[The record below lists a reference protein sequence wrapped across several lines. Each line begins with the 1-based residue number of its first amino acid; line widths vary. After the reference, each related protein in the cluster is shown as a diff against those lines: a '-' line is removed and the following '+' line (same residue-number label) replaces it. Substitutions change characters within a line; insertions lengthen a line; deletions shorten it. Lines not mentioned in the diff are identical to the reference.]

1 MSDYDEYRQSKLE
14 DAITKLTEISADL
27 NKMIA
32 VHELRLSQQEKT
44 MDSLVGVLERRRDE
58 VDSKLNNV
66 YNTMRSEDK
75 NILEELE
82 KIREEF
88 KEQYDKISK
97 KISDMEKMMWT
108 YMGAFTVIAFFLA
121 YGDKILDL
129 VHKI

>member
-1 MSDYDEYRQSKLE
+1 MADYDDYRQSKLE

-32 VHELRLSQQEKT
+32 VHELRISQQEKT
-44 MDSLVGVLERRRDE
+44 MDSLVDVLERRRDE
-58 VDSKLNNV
+58 VDGKLNNV

-82 KIREEF
+82 NMREDF

-108 YMGAFTVIAFFLA
+108 YMGGFSVIAFFLA
-121 YGDKILDL
+121 YGDKILEL
-129 VHKI
+129 VRKI